1 MRSNREVHRFC
12 RWLEQVEWL
21 NQEQVRA
28 RFSLQPGQVAYNELS
43 IDAVEG
49 EKWILLQP
57 GEAGDI

>member
-1 MRSNREVHRFC
+1 MHRFC